1 MNEWRL
7 RFEPAISP
15 LFRAWWRMRRPMTL
29 GVRGVACDE
38 AGRVLL
44 VRHTY
49 AHGWH
54 LPGGGVETGE
64 TAPAAVVR
72 EMAEEGGIEAIGP
85 PLLAGFYANHAN
97 FPNDHIALYRIET
110 WRPCAWREGNEIAE
124 RGFFAPDS
132 LPEGATRGTRRRMA
146 ELFAGAP
153 VSPEW

>member
-1 MNEWRL
+1 
-7 RFEPAISP
+7 
-15 LFRAWWRMRRPMTL
+15 
-29 GVRGVACDE
+29 
-38 AGRVLL
+38 VLL

-72 EMAEEGGIEAIGP
+72 EMAEEGGVEAIGP